1 MRQRRTPEN
10 TDETEDLLQPRE
22 TAGISIG
29 RLKKCDGES
38 LAEALI
44 AVLIMAFGA
53 LMLASM
59 VQSSTRIVQTSN
71 EGMTKVYNAEAE
83 AADFMDGSTGTPGQE
98 TMVGGYVAIEGSGNT
113 TFTQIGGTKLNSSGV
128 GVQIYHDDYSHI
140 TVYRKTVTSG
150 GGASGNP

>member
-83 AADFMDGSTGTPGQE
+83 AADFIDGSTGTPGQ
-98 TMVGGYVAIEGSGNT
+98 GT
-113 TFTQIGGTKLNSSGV
+113 TTHATVSIDGDNSTSFITIGGTQLGSTGT

-150 GGASGNP
+150 GSASGNP